1 MDDSLEDERD
11 LDMADRRATEIE
23 LDTMEGFA
31 SREKLHHHLNDQGW
45 LGFLFFFFSVFSFSP
60 SPVEN
65 SLWYVLV
72 LSPAS
77 HFLRLI
83 VSGNR
88 F

>member
-45 LGFLFFFFSVFSFSP
+45 LGFLFFFLFYFHSFTITN
-60 SPVEN
+60 VT
-65 SLWYVLV
+65 LC
-72 LSPAS
+72 
-77 HFLRLI
+77 FI
-83 VSGNR
+83 
-88 F
+88 

>member
-45 LGFLFFFFSVFSFSP
+45 LGFLFFFSVFSFSP